1 MKEIKELD
9 TIKVAEGEIE
19 VKPYLTYAEIQAI
32 CDAVCKF
39 DSWSEREQ
47 NKDILLLHFATNLS
61 DEEIEEIGHE
71 AFVQSGVMDAVKSC
85 VKNYSK
91 IDEAVNYTQST
102 QRGLV
107 QILDQLP
114 KILKKVESCAGKSS
128 KK

>member
-1 MKEIKELD
+1 MKEIQVMESVKICED
-9 TIKVAEGEIE
+9 EIE
-19 VKPYLTYAEIQAI
+19 VKPYLTYAEIQSI

-47 NKDILLLHFATNLS
+47 NKDILLLHFATNFS
-61 DEEIEEIGHE
+61 DQEIEEIGHD
-71 AFVQSGVMDAVKSC
+71 AFVQSGMMDVVKSC
-85 VKNYSK
+85 VKNYNK

-102 QRGLV
+102 QRGIA

-114 KILKKVESCAGKSS
+114 KILKKVENRAGKPS